1 MGLLSKLDGDGNLSF
16 AADFWHGRLRYIY
29 NIVKMVGDRYCGGN
43 SKELGAGEL
52 TILSLAKVACS
63 TRPEHVVLWCWGRP
77 CADCSESCGLGLLSA
92 VPVSAS
98 RLIN

>member
-1 MGLLSKLDGDGNLSF
+1 
-16 AADFWHGRLRYIY
+16 
-29 NIVKMVGDRYCGGN
+29 MVGDRYCGGN

-63 TRPEHVVLWCWGRP
+63 TRPEHVVLWCWRRQ

-98 RLIN
+98 RLINQLPLQQHLVGSSPQIICQR